1 VNYWNKSRCHLLS
14 PPPRYDRFQWKC
26 YTSEICRI
34 EELKFLST
42 SSNGRAA
49 SGGALRSQSRPK
61 GVGSR
66 PLRILVSPISPYFPH
81 FFWNQESDVSS
92 FWNRTSHFG
101 RRPISNRKSV
111 WDAETSDLRLDVSW
125 RRPISKKLL
134 TSSWNGVSGTCNPFV
149 YEPPPSDPHR
159 ELKSPFETVP
169 QDTEESRFLYLVN
182 FGDHYYVGFSV
193 ESVKRI
199 KRNHTNYYHDASRCV
214 LSAYVLS
221 QKCSAA
227 SFISIKYLVSPNLLI
242 VGHTNIYT
250 QPWYACSLRC
260 YLRQHQVVNR
270 LVLSVVVLSSKRVVL
285 EDVWCKF
292 EEAHIHE
299 VIKTSRS
306 FEDEQLVKIICKC
319 RKPGRDSLVKM
330 L

>member
-101 RRPISNRKSV
+101 RCPISNRPGGHLY
-111 WDAETSDLRLDVSW
+111 ETK
-125 RRPISKKLL
+125 RRPISDW
-134 TSSWNGVSGTCNPFV
+134 TSCEDVRFQKTGNF
-149 YEPPPSDPHR
+149 
-159 ELKSPFETVP
+159 ELKWFLVHTIHVSTNPHPRTHTENWNLLLVP

-182 FGDHYYVGFSV
+182 FGDHYDVGVSV

-199 KRNHTNYYHDASRCV
+199 KHNHTNYHHDASRCV

-221 QKCSAA
+221 
-227 SFISIKYLVSPNLLI
+227 
-242 VGHTNIYT
+242 
-250 QPWYACSLRC
+250 
-260 YLRQHQVVNR
+260 
-270 LVLSVVVLSSKRVVL
+270 
-285 EDVWCKF
+285 
-292 EEAHIHE
+292 
-299 VIKTSRS
+299 
-306 FEDEQLVKIICKC
+306 
-319 RKPGRDSLVKM
+319 
-330 L
+330 